1 MELEL
6 NRLASFANCQEIVRN
21 VSICRL
27 ARKGIY
33 YDTTSRQLTC
43 ITCKKRYNLQD
54 VTFCE
59 HDVQNDTNSM
69 LGQHSSTKDVL
80 ASLVDLSAQ
89 ADHLSETVKSVVQSC
104 FERSTKT
111 SDTRDDN
118 SCGQYRTPFATTN
131 PDSQPPEQ
139 SQSTNTTAPNA
150 YVYATTEAKAVYD
163 VWTGLK
169 IPTDEASILQQFQM
183 RLKSFDGKRPRL
195 KGPSKEELAWYGWRD
210 DSTDTAP
217 DRVKCVFC
225 NGNLKDWENDDDAY
239 DEHRRWYSNCD
250 FINVVQPYPF
260 LRSKRETFPS
270 TNTTEY
276 RVEPR
281 EVKAR
286 MDSTQAR
293 TVLGMGY
300 EHSIVHETIYEQL
313 RNNGDDFPSVVDL
326 LEAVMAKAE
335 ARQMP
340 GPLGAS
346 NWSSVLVPEVKPQPM
361 EQPKSLAIYQ
371 KDLAPIEEPPQAAQS
386 LPPLETNSDDN
397 WMPPTKGKKKKK
409 RLSKAQKQALKEAE
423 IVAVVPEPSPTIEGD
438 PNDPEYIELK
448 EENDKLKSA
457 RLCKICMERE
467 VNTVFLPCGHLVT
480 CHICAPQIRNC
491 CMCRTFIRGT
501 VKTYLS

>member
-1 MELEL
+1 MDHEL

-21 VSICRL
+21 VSISRL

-33 YDTTSRQLTC
+33 YDTTSRELTC
-43 ITCKKRYNLQD
+43 ITCKKRFSVQD
-54 VTFCE
+54 SVFCE
-59 HDVQNDTNSM
+59 HDVQDDTKSM
-69 LGQHSSTKDVL
+69 LGQHTSTKDVL
-80 ASLVDLSAQ
+80 TSLVDLSSQ
-89 ADHLSETVKSVVQSC
+89 ADHLSETFKSVIQSC

-111 SDTRDDN
+111 RDVPDDN
-118 SCGQYRTPFATTN
+118 SCSQYRTPFATTD
-131 PDSQPPEQ
+131 PDRQPSEQ
-139 SQSTNTTAPNA
+139 SQSTTKTIPNA
-150 YVYATTEAKAVYD
+150 YVYATTEAKAIHD
-163 VWTGLK
+163 IWTGLK
-169 IPTDEASILQQFQM
+169 IPTDEASILQQFQT

-195 KGPSKEELAWYGWRD
+195 KGPSKEELAWYGWQD
-210 DSTDTAP
+210 DSTNASP
-217 DRVKCVFC
+217 DRVRCLFC

-250 FINVVQPYPF
+250 FIKIVQPYPF
-260 LRSKRETFPS
+260 SRPTRSTASITK
-270 TNTTEY
+270 Y

-286 MDSTQAR
+286 MDGTQAR

-300 EHSIVHETIYEQL
+300 EHSVVHEVIYEQL
-313 RNNGDDFPSVVDL
+313 RDHGDDFHSVVNL

-335 ARQMP
+335 ARQMS

-346 NWSSVLVPEVKPQPM
+346 NWSPTLIPEVRPQPI
-361 EQPKSLAIYQ
+361 EQQKSLVMYQ
-371 KDLAPIEEPPQAAQS
+371 KDLAPIEEPEQSTQS
-386 LPPLETNSDDN
+386 LLPLETNSDDN
-397 WMPPTKGKKKKK
+397 WTPPTKGKKKKR

-423 IVAVVPEPSPTIEGD
+423 VAAVASVSVPTIEDD

-457 RLCKICMERE
+457 RQCKICMERE